1 MSRRFILGLVVT
13 TALLVPVAGNATR
26 TFTAVG
32 GATGHVRGVFG
43 TRQNGQQLWSAK
55 VIGPGGN
62 LVGRLSGRYGDGKLG
77 GSFRSG
83 NQTLIGTFRGVY
95 GDGRWSGK
103 VKTGG
108 SVWGSFAGEW
118 KQVTP
123 TTGVLAGT
131 YRAAAGPG

>member
-1 MSRRFILGLVVT
+1 MSRRFVLGLVVT
-13 TALLVPVAGNATR
+13 TALLAPVAGNATQ
-26 TFTAVG
+26 TFAAAG
-32 GATGHVRGVFG
+32 GGTGHVRGVFG
-43 TRQNGQQLWSAK
+43 MRKDGQQLWSAK

-62 LVGRLSGRYGDGKLG
+62 LVGRLSGRYGDGKLR

-103 VKTGG
+103 VKNGK
-108 SVWGSFAGEW
+108 SVWGSFAGQW

-123 TTGVLAGT
+123 TAGVLTGAYQATAGT
-131 YRAAAGPG
+131 P